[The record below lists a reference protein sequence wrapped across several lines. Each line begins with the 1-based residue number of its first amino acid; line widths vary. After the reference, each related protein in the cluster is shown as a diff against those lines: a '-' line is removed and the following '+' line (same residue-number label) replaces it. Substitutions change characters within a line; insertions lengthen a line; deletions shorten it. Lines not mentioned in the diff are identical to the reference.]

1 MSTPASGSFFFQD
14 DTDLVED
21 AFLSSPVST
30 AADRIEAS
38 WKMEGQGAPEP
49 LLWQHVNQEPASPLQ
64 TCFPSETYSRK
75 VFIGGL
81 PQDVAEEDI
90 WTFFLRFGPLTV
102 DWPHKTHTRG
112 SIPPKGYAFLLFR
125 DELSVHSVLKSCV
138 CEGDKFFLHI
148 PTLSVGRKK
157 VFVSPN
163 FWVASSFA
171 QRSRKEITVVVSFR
185 CKALDQRRA
194 VFVGGVP
201 RPLKALELAQVM
213 NEKYGNVSFVA
224 IDCDSELKY
233 PKGAACVVFTSHSS
247 YIAAVSARFMQ
258 LSYGDMEKKI
268 EIKPYV
274 LDGQLCDE
282 CHGVQSDRKPAPF
295 FCGSMTCLKY
305 YCEHCWAT
313 VHSMPNWQN
322 HRPLLKDV
330 GDHHSSSERLLNEML
345 NRSERSRLGAA
356 LDYCWF
362 DHPGRSGLSQ
372 DERSVSSGSRTPSP
386 FGVASASSSNSS
398 SVPSSHTPTHE
409 MYSRKVFVGGLPP
422 DIDQG
427 YAFLLF
433 REEASVQRLVKSCVS
448 EDGKLYVFVSSVTQ
462 INKKVQIRPWK
473 ITDSDF
479 IMDHSQPIDPRKTI
493 FIGGVPRPLKAH
505 ELADIFNSRYGNVC
519 YAGID
524 VDPELKYPKGAG
536 RVTFSSRVSFMSAV
550 SCRFFQVEV
559 KPYVLDDQMCD
570 ECHGVQCGGRLA
582 PYFCGNI
589 HCLRYYCEH
598 CWASVHSAPG
608 TQTHRC
614 FVKENGDR
622 PRAINFYPS
631 HQTRNSAMS

>member
-1 MSTPASGSFFFQD
+1 MPLETRIHRDPFGVWGPSTMSLG
-14 DTDLVED
+14 
-21 AFLSSPVST
+21 
-30 AADRIEAS
+30 
-38 WKMEGQGAPEP
+38 
-49 LLWQHVNQEPASPLQ
+49 
-64 TCFPSETYSRK
+64 
-75 VFIGGL
+75 
-81 PQDVAEEDI
+81 
-90 WTFFLRFGPLTV
+90 
-102 DWPHKTHTRG
+102 
-112 SIPPKGYAFLLFR
+112 
-125 DELSVHSVLKSCV
+125 
-138 CEGDKFFLHI
+138 
-148 PTLSVGRKK
+148 
-157 VFVSPN
+157 
-163 FWVASSFA
+163 SSFTC
-171 QRSRKEITVVVSFR
+171 S
-185 CKALDQRRA
+185 LD
-194 VFVGGVP
+194 
-201 RPLKALELAQVM
+201 
-213 NEKYGNVSFVA
+213 
-224 IDCDSELKY
+224 
-233 PKGAACVVFTSHSS
+233 SS
-247 YIAAVSARFMQ
+247 
-258 LSYGDMEKKI
+258 KK
-268 EIKPYV
+268 P
-274 LDGQLCDE
+274 
-282 CHGVQSDRKPAPF
+282 
-295 FCGSMTCLKY
+295 
-305 YCEHCWAT
+305 
-313 VHSMPNWQN
+313 WQ
-322 HRPLLKDV
+322 
-330 GDHHSSSERLLNEML
+330 HSSSERLLNEML

-372 DERSVSSGSRTPSP
+372 DEIRE
-386 FGVASASSSNSS
+386 
-398 SVPSSHTPTHE
+398 H
-409 MYSRKVFVGGLPP
+409 FVRYGPLTVDWPHKAQSKAYFPP
-422 DIDQG
+422 KG

-550 SCRFFQVEV
+550 SCRFFQVTYGDIDKKVEV